1 MATTTTTTTTTLRTL
16 ITARIIN
23 NLLHGKYYA
32 EWLGTNDTQ
41 RKDNHAGV
49 VKSLDRINDE
59 MLLKVYEQLYVLGN
73 EFIPCLADDDGKF
86 LNIKIHGYY
95 GGMTEDGSIHT

>member
-1 MATTTTTTTTTLRTL
+1 MTINLRTL
-16 ITARIIN
+16 ITSRIID
-23 NLLHGKYYA
+23 NLLQSKHYA
-32 EWLGTNDTQ
+32 KWLGTTDSQ

-73 EFIPCLADDDGKF
+73 EFIPCLADDNGKF
-86 LNIKIHGYY
+86 LNVRIHGCY
-95 GGMTEDGSIHT
+95 GGMVEDGSIHT